1 MDQNLLLQVNKP
13 SRVKIYSWWNTV
25 IRSEKL
31 HFMYLST
38 KSTILPPGTKT
49 FNIKGGIFFLESKTE
64 DTEQQDSIAA
74 SEVSSW
80 NS

>member
-1 MDQNLLLQVNKP
+1 MDQNLLPQVKNLT
-13 SRVKIYSWWNTV
+13 RIKIYSWWNTD

-31 HFMYLST
+31 LVYYFVSRNQNYQY
-38 KSTILPPGTKT
+38 KE
-49 FNIKGGIFFLESKTE
+49 GIFFLESKTE
-64 DTEQQDSIAA
+64 DTELQGSVAA